1 MKLDFVKL
9 FNKYNYFYVNEK
21 GKIYFLFTNNS
32 LLNIKKKLVN
42 ILRKK
47 NKNKGFIIIT
57 SLNIVSKK
65 QYLQNKKSKI
75 KLLGGPIYLKLLKY
89 EIIFSKKK
97 HILKRKDKNKVYFPK
112 TYISKKLSPSN
123 KWLIKDTHKVVKKFI
138 KNKLNKSLL
147 SINKINRI

>member
-9 FNKYNYFYVNEK
+9 FNKYNYFYISEK
-21 GKIYFLFTNNS
+21 GKIYFLFSNNNLS
-32 LLNIKKKLVN
+32 NIKKKLVN

-47 NKNKGFIIIT
+47 NKKNGFVIIT

-89 EIIFSKKK
+89 EIVLLKKK
-97 HILKRKDKNKVYFPK
+97 YILKRKDKNKVYFPK
-112 TYISKKLSPSN
+112 KYISKNLSPSN
-123 KWLIKDTHKVVKKFI
+123 KWLIKDTNKVVKKFV
-138 KNKLNKSLL
+138 KNKLNNSLL
-147 SINKINRI
+147 SINKINKI